1 MEIINSIFFIYFSQK
16 QPEIDFLTVKQQNY
30 IQQVPDLLL
39 LCYPTNI
46 KMSSNEREPSSATL
60 AKHLYEHIPYLLTNV
75 MESSTRERSTSN
87 DKKFSTYYSMPCT
100 PPGRGICEI
109 QKYLTAYTLYS
120 PTLDKCVVLYFHYNC
135 TNSYYFKVGYSIFV
149 GDKPSDD
156 VLKDI
161 RTEPPTYY
169 DDIDKMIQMTNCFI
183 FLSEAVEALVK
194 EENDKLYADRSMA
207 I

>member
-1 MEIINSIFFIYFSQK
+1 
-16 QPEIDFLTVKQQNY
+16 
-30 IQQVPDLLL
+30 
-39 LCYPTNI
+39 
-46 KMSSNEREPSSATL
+46 MSSNEREPSSATL

-75 MESSTRERSTSN
+75 MERSTREPSTSN
-87 DKKFSTYYSMPCT
+87 NKKFSTYYSMPCT

-120 PTLDKCVVLYFHYNC
+120 PTLDKCVVLYFHYESNVLG
-135 TNSYYFKVGYSIFV
+135 SYYFKVGYSIFV

-161 RTEPPTYY
+161 RTEKPTYY
-169 DDIDKMIQMTNCFI
+169 DDIYKMVEMTNCFI

-194 EENDKLYADRSMA
+194 EENDKLYADRSMEYEA
-207 I
+207 PDDYEECLPVKQSNTAT